1 MSKADLMVLIFCI
14 IAALLH
20 GISGFGFPMVSTAAI
35 STLYPLST
43 TVAFVLLP
51 CLILNLFLLNSDR
64 ERSFLQALRYYSGQ
78 YWGLIISSLIGSV
91 FGVQLLLHLNDGY
104 LKLLMGLFI
113 LWYVLDQFRSQP
125 LRIQASLKNML
136 LFGLL
141 AGVIGGA
148 TNAMAP
154 FLMMYLLSTEH
165 SKTEIVLISNLNF
178 AVSKLIQ
185 LLLLY
190 PVMLQFKSEQWSLL
204 GLLTV
209 VSLLGVWAG
218 GQLRAHISQQ
228 KFRWLIL
235 SLLAVLGGSALW
247 QAVQLLSQNPHFF
260 VV

>member
-1 MSKADLMVLIFCI
+1 MSKADLMVLIFCV

-51 CLILNLFLLNSDR
+51 CLILNLFLLNSDP

-136 LFGLL
+136 LFGLQ
-141 AGVIGGA
+141 IG
-148 TNAMAP
+148 
-154 FLMMYLLSTEH
+154 
-165 SKTEIVLISNLNF
+165 
-178 AVSKLIQ
+178 
-185 LLLLY
+185 
-190 PVMLQFKSEQWSLL
+190 
-204 GLLTV
+204 
-209 VSLLGVWAG
+209 
-218 GQLRAHISQQ
+218 RAH
-228 KFRWLIL
+228 
-235 SLLAVLGGSALW
+235 V
-247 QAVQLLSQNPHFF
+247 
-260 VV
+260 

>member
-1 MSKADLMVLIFCI
+1 
-14 IAALLH
+14 
-20 GISGFGFPMVSTAAI
+20 
-35 STLYPLST
+35 
-43 TVAFVLLP
+43 
-51 CLILNLFLLNSDR
+51 
-64 ERSFLQALRYYSGQ
+64 
-78 YWGLIISSLIGSV
+78 
-91 FGVQLLLHLNDGY
+91 
-104 LKLLMGLFI
+104 MGLFI

-218 GQLRAHISQQ
+218 GHLRAHISQQ